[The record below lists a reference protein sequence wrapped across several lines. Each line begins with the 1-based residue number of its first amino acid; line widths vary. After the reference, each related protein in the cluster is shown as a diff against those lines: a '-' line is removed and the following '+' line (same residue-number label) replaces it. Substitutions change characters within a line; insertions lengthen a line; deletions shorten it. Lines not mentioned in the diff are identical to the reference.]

1 MTYFG
6 FLIRFLGV
14 PIVLLATW
22 LWLKRDALS
31 ARQGPWRGR
40 QALLVIALHV
50 LLALAY
56 TTPWDNYLVATRVWW
71 YDPALVAG
79 LTIGWVPIEEY
90 TFFVLQP
97 ILSSLLLL
105 NLMPLLPPRK
115 TGKAVANGRL
125 RRTVVVVAGLVWLLS
140 LLPLL
145 LSWQPG
151 TYLALELGWALPPI
165 MLQLVYGAD
174 LLWRYRRP
182 VFLAIFI
189 PTAFLAAADAL
200 AIEIGVWTIN
210 PQQSLHLLVGGIL
223 PLEEILF
230 FLLTNT
236 LIVFGVTL
244 SLAPESRAR
253 LGALLQYA
261 KKVRSGSS
269 ECDPGHSAAER
280 VPSFPPAHSRN
291 RARRQAEL

>member
-6 FLIRFLGV
+6 FLIRFLIV
-14 PIVLLATW
+14 PIVFLGTW
-22 LWLKRDALS
+22 LWLQRNAYP
-31 ARQGPWRGR
+31 ARQEPWRGP

-56 TTPWDNYLVATRVWW
+56 TTPWDNYLVATGVWW
-71 YDPALVAG
+71 YDPALVTG

-105 NLMPLLPPRK
+105 NLMPLLRPPATEKR
-115 TGKAVANGRL
+115 VANSRL
-125 RRTVVVVAGLVWLLS
+125 RRTLVVVAGLVWLLS

-165 MLQLVYGAD
+165 MLQLLYGAD
-174 LLWRYRRP
+174 LLWHYRRP
-182 VFLAIFI
+182 VFLAISI

-210 PQQSLHLLVGGIL
+210 PQQSLHLLVAGIL

-253 LGALLQYA
+253 LGALLQHA
-261 KKVRSGSS
+261 KKVRSQGGGSNL
-269 ECDPGHSAAER
+269 GHSASER
-280 VPSFPPAHSRN
+280 FSSLRPTHSRK